1 MENAIQSF
9 TNTEFGELDILQEGD
24 KFWFPA
30 TQCARV
36 LGYSNPYDA
45 IQKHCK
51 EYGLAKR
58 EGVFLKRNKDG
69 STMEQANLTNYISE
83 GNLYRLICRS
93 KLESAERF
101 EYWVFEEVLPS
112 IRKHGAYIVP
122 ELLSALSK
130 SESRR
135 EELVAELEADRA
147 SVRSLQEECSRL
159 LDAQHSLEEEC
170 KRLSESERTLQ
181 ATIEVTQPKASY
193 YDLILEN
200 PEAVP
205 VTLIAKDYGYPAH
218 RFNSLLHGFGL
229 QYPVGG
235 TWELYQKYA
244 DNGYTHNNVYVTKSG
259 RNKVHMC
266 WTQAGRL
273 FLYDFLK
280 KEGILPKIEQPRQEA
295 MV

>member
-9 TNTEFGELDILQEGD
+9 TNTEFGELEILQEGD

-30 TQCARV
+30 TKCAQI
-36 LGYSNPYDA
+36 LGYSNPYKA
-45 IQKHCK
+45 ILDHCK
-51 EYGLAKR
+51 KYGLTKR

-69 STMEQANLTNYISE
+69 STMEQVNAANYISE

-101 EYWVFEEVLPS
+101 EYWVFEDVLPS
-112 IRKHGAYIVP
+112 IRKHGAYISPEVLEELQKNTEKNA
-122 ELLSALSK
+122 ELLATLAT
-130 SESRR
+130 EQRNR
-135 EELVAELEADRA
+135 LRLEDENR
-147 SVRSLQEECSRL
+147 
-159 LDAQHSLEEEC
+159 
-170 KRLSESERTLQ
+170 RLSEAERTLR
-181 ATIEVTQPKASY
+181 ATVEITQPKATY

-205 VTLIAKDYGYPAH
+205 VTLIAKDYGYSAVK
-218 RFNSLLHGFGL
+218 FNALLHEYKIQFA
-229 QYPVGG
+229 VGG
-235 TWELYQKYA
+235 TWELYQEYA
-244 DNGYTHNNVYVTKSG
+244 DCGYTHNNVHYTKTG
-259 RNKVHMC
+259 HNKVHMC
-266 WTQAGRL
+266 WTQKGRF

>member
-9 TNTEFGELDILQEGD
+9 TNTEFGELEILQEGD

-30 TQCARV
+30 TKCAQI
-36 LGYSNPYDA
+36 LGYSNPYKA
-45 IQKHCK
+45 ILDHCK
-51 EYGLAKR
+51 KYGLTKR

-69 STMEQANLTNYISE
+69 STMEQVNSANYISE

-101 EYWVFEEVLPS
+101 EYWVFEDVLPS
-112 IRKHGAYIVP
+112 IRKHGAYISPEVLEELQKNTEKNA
-122 ELLSALSK
+122 ELLATLAT
-130 SESRR
+130 EQRNR
-135 EELVAELEADRA
+135 LRLEDENR
-147 SVRSLQEECSRL
+147 
-159 LDAQHSLEEEC
+159 
-170 KRLSESERTLQ
+170 RLSEAERTLR
-181 ATIEVTQPKASY
+181 ATVEITQPKATY

-205 VTLIAKDYGYPAH
+205 VTLIAKDYGYSAVK
-218 RFNSLLHGFGL
+218 FNALLHEYKIQFA
-229 QYPVGG
+229 VGG
-235 TWELYQKYA
+235 TWELYQEYA
-244 DNGYTHNNVYVTKSG
+244 DCGYTHNNVHYTKTG
-259 RNKVHMC
+259 HNKVHMC
-266 WTQAGRL
+266 WTQKGRL

>member
-9 TNTEFGELDILQEGD
+9 TNTEFGELEILQEGD

-30 TQCARV
+30 TKCAQI
-36 LGYSNPYDA
+36 LGYSNPYKA
-45 IQKHCK
+45 ILDHCK
-51 EYGLAKR
+51 KYGLTKR

-69 STMEQANLTNYISE
+69 STMEQVNSANYISE

-101 EYWVFEEVLPS
+101 EYWVFEDVLPS
-112 IRKHGAYIVP
+112 IRKHGAYISPEVLEELQKNTEKNA
-122 ELLSALSK
+122 ELLATLAT
-130 SESRR
+130 EQRNR
-135 EELVAELEADRA
+135 LRLEDENR
-147 SVRSLQEECSRL
+147 
-159 LDAQHSLEEEC
+159 
-170 KRLSESERTLQ
+170 RLSEAERTLR
-181 ATIEVTQPKASY
+181 ATVEITQPKATY

-205 VTLIAKDYGYPAH
+205 ITLIAKDYGYSAVK
-218 RFNSLLHGFGL
+218 FNALLHEYKIQFA
-229 QYPVGG
+229 VGG
-235 TWELYQKYA
+235 TWELYQEYA
-244 DNGYTHNNVYVTKSG
+244 DCGYTHNNVHYTKTG
-259 RNKVHMC
+259 HNKVHMC
-266 WTQAGRL
+266 WTQKGRF

>member
-9 TNTEFGELDILQEGD
+9 TNTEFGELEILQEGD

-30 TQCARV
+30 TKCAQI
-36 LGYSNPYDA
+36 LGYSNPYKA
-45 IQKHCK
+45 ILDHCK
-51 EYGLAKR
+51 KYGLTKR

-69 STMEQANLTNYISE
+69 STIEQVNSANYISE

-101 EYWVFEEVLPS
+101 EYWVFEDVLPS
-112 IRKHGAYIVP
+112 IRKHGAYISPEVLEELQKNTEKNA
-122 ELLSALSK
+122 ELLATLAT
-130 SESRR
+130 EQRNR
-135 EELVAELEADRA
+135 LRLEDENR
-147 SVRSLQEECSRL
+147 
-159 LDAQHSLEEEC
+159 
-170 KRLSESERTLQ
+170 RLSEAERTLR
-181 ATIEVTQPKASY
+181 ATVEITQPKATY

-205 VTLIAKDYGYPAH
+205 VTLIAKDYGYSAVK
-218 RFNSLLHGFGL
+218 FNALLHEYKIQFA
-229 QYPVGG
+229 VGG
-235 TWELYQKYA
+235 TWELYQEYA
-244 DNGYTHNNVYVTKSG
+244 DCGYTHNNVHYTKTG
-259 RNKVHMC
+259 HNKVHMC
-266 WTQAGRL
+266 WTQKGRL